1 MFFRSIYVLIITGLG
16 LAHTAMADCDYGP
29 DTCVQ
34 GELLF
39 TKFNCV
45 SALIPSQAT
54 SGVRR
59 IQTTT
64 SASHPPP
71 ARKLLKTMQPLLA
84 GDHPPVGHTAPI
96 PAYKVTFGAKLIQAI
111 MFASLLMSA
120 RRQART
126 IPKPFIACNAIAAG
140 AGRSAFSSGLVR
152 LLSAMEGALLIGT
165 LSGQRAQGVHAIASG
180 QGSA

>member
-1 MFFRSIYVLIITGLG
+1 MFFRSIYILIITCLG
-16 LAHTAMADCDYGP
+16 LAHTATANCDYGP

-39 TKFNCV
+39 TKINCV
-45 SALIPSQAT
+45 NALIPSQAT
-54 SGVRR
+54 SGVKR

-71 ARKLLKTMQPLLA
+71 ARRLLKTTLPRLA

-96 PAYKVTFGAKLIQAI
+96 PAYKATFGAKLIQAI
-111 MFASLLMSA
+111 TFVSLLMSA
-120 RRQART
+120 RRQVMT
-126 IPKPFIACNAIAAG
+126 IPKPFIAWNAIVAG
-140 AGRSAFSSGLVR
+140 VGRSAFSSGLVR
-152 LLSAMEGALLIGT
+152 LLSAMEVALLIGT
-165 LSGQRAQGVHAIASG
+165 LSGQPAQGVHAIVSG